1 VAPPPPERAE
11 EIREGPAKEET
22 SCLSERHINAE
33 GERRLKE
40 AGFLPE
46 ASHVGKRRWKDPDTG
61 RAMPGGAA
69 LDKVERREEQELEEA
84 GWEQV
89 EVQST
94 TYWCRPDTGHL
105 YPRGPAYDVH
115 KRRDQGGGSD

>member
-1 VAPPPPERAE
+1 M
-11 EIREGPAKEET
+11 
-22 SCLSERHINAE
+22 SERHIDAE
-33 GERRLKE
+33 GERRLIE

-46 ASHVGKRRWKDPDTG
+46 ASDVGKRRWKDPDTG
-61 RAMPGGAA
+61 RSMPRGAA
-69 LDKVERREEQELEEA
+69 LDKVERREEQELEDA

-89 EVQST
+89 EVQGR

-115 KRRDQGGGSD
+115 KCRDQG